1 MFSKRIF
8 LSLITTAVMA
18 TMVSAQSNDRNAGW
32 AAKMAGKGQATGA
45 RSTGAAATTSA
56 AAATSARSESSE
68 DSDDDSDR
76 GSLEGA
82 WRATETFS
90 DGSVF
95 RVLFTFG
102 AGKNS
107 KNGVATHTDE
117 LFLTAAPS
125 CLPAQGVWKR
135 TGERKFIVTDE
146 GFCFDTNNGFVPDG
160 KIKFEA
166 SIKLNNQGTE
176 FNGTLHIEGFLVDDT
191 LVFTDDAILH
201 GVRMQA
207 EAPPH

>member
-8 LSLITTAVMA
+8 LSLITSAVMA
-18 TMVSAQSNDRNAGW
+18 TMVNAQSNDRNAGW
-32 AAKMAGKGQATGA
+32 AAKMAGRGQATGT
-45 RSTGAAATTSA
+45 RSTGAAVTTSGVA
-56 AAATSARSESSE
+56 ASNARNESSE
-68 DSDDDSDR
+68 DSDDDGVR
-76 GSLEGA
+76 GTLEGT
-82 WRATETFS
+82 WRATETFD

-95 RVLFTFG
+95 RVLYTFG

-107 KNGVATHTDE
+107 KNGVVTHTDE

-135 TGERKFIVTDE
+135 TGERKVIVTDE
-146 GFCFDTNNGFVPDG
+146 GFCFDTLNGFAPDG

-191 LVFTDDAILH
+191 LVFSADAILH
-201 GVRMQA
+201 GIPMLA